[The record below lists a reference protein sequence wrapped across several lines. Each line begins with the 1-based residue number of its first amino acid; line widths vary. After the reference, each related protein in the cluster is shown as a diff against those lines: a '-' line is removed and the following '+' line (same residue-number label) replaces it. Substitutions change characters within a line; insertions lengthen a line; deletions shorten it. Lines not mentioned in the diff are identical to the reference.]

1 MTFTINEFSART
13 GLPAST
19 LRFYD
24 QKNLLKPAHRSDS
37 GYRLYD
43 EKQISSARMI
53 HSLRHADVAIEEIK
67 QFLGSSEEQKH
78 HFITKWQQEV
88 ESKLSSIQVAK
99 QYLGGIRPAENHVH
113 LVKWNEPR
121 KFIWFTH
128 AVERKIHP
136 FHAVIEADLEEIKK
150 WGIRIAPGI
159 YIKTLDS
166 VGDRMT
172 GEVGFLLEADCKL
185 PQSMGDDVYVEHY
198 HPQLY
203 ATMEGDVTDPFLC
216 FSFIQMLQKFGF
228 QTKGQKLERFASL
241 EDTTFTYLIPLMEK
255 ERF

>member
-1 MTFTINEFSART
+1 MTIKEFSGKT

-24 QKNLLKPAHRSDS
+24 QKELLKPVYRSES

-43 EKQISSARMI
+43 EKQISSAMMI
-53 HSLRHADVAIEEIK
+53 HSLRHADLAIEEIK
-67 QFLGSSEEQKH
+67 QFLVSTEEQKH
-78 HFITKWQQEV
+78 HLITKWQQEV

-121 KFIWFTH
+121 IFIWFTH
-128 AVERKIHP
+128 TVERKIHP
-136 FHAVIEADLEEIKK
+136 FYAVMEEELEKIKK

-159 YIKTLDS
+159 YIKTVDS
-166 VGDRMT
+166 VGGRMT
-172 GEVGFLLEADCKL
+172 GEVGFLLETDCKL
-185 PQSMGDDVYVEHY
+185 PQSIGDDVYVEHY
-198 HPQLY
+198 HPQLF
-203 ATMEGDVTDPFLC
+203 ATMEGDVKDPFLC

-228 QTKGQKLERFASL
+228 QTKGQKLERFASIK
-241 EDTTFTYLIPLMEK
+241 DTKFTYLIPLVEK
-255 ERF
+255 EMV